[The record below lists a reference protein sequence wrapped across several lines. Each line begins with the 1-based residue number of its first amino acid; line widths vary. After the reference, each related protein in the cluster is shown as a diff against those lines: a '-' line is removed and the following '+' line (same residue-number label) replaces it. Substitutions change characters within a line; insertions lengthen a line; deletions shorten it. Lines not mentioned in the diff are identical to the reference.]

1 MLLFQIMST
10 SCWNSNV
17 AGERVQKDHSGGAG
31 DPLSVLLSRGKLV
44 PDVYNTAVGRA
55 FIVSVIGHSYLVS
68 LLPLLLT
75 IPSYL
80 STTPAVLAP
89 VVRGRED
96 VRPGQHLP
104 YHSPL
109 GKTFSRCLIRVL
121 KMRSCAEPPVCGDVR
136 LVLKVG

>member
-1 MLLFQIMST
+1 MLLFRIMST

-55 FIVSVIGHSYLVS
+55 FIVSAIGHSYLVS

-75 IPSYL
+75 IPLYL
-80 STTPAVLAP
+80 STTPVVLA
-89 VVRGRED
+89 RELENCVD
-96 VRPGQHLP
+96 RAVARELNGTGADPTEQE
-104 YHSPL
+104 L
-109 GKTFSRCLIRVL
+109 GS
-121 KMRSCAEPPVCGDVR
+121 
-136 LVLKVG
+136 